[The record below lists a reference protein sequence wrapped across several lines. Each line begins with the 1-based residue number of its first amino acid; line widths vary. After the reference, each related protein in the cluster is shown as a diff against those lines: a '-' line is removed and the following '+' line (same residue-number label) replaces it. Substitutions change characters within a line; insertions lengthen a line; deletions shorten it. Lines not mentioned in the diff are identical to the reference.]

1 VDAGVSK
8 KIDDVDADGNANH
21 AKNDEQRYNMI

>member
-1 VDAGVSK
+1 MLEFQK